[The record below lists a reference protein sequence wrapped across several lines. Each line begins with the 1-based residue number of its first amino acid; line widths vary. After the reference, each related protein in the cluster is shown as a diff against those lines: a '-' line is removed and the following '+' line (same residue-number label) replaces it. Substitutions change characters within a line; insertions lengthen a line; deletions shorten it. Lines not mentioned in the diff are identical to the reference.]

1 VLIKNE
7 DAVSAVLS
15 VVLVLGL
22 LVTIATII
30 HVTYVPAWKS
40 SAEAEHMDE
49 VFNDFAD
56 LKSNVDL
63 LAAISSDS
71 EYSVSQN
78 IRMGG
83 RSVPVISPRKSS
95 ATLRTNP
102 QAHDLYITVDNHTT
116 NFTFS
121 DLGSIE
127 FESNN
132 LYEFESNNLYEFDRK
147 YIYENGALIL
157 EEMGRSTIALSPAIT
172 FAKPENGTK
181 SLTIQIINMSLDN
194 ESVSSSN
201 IEKIIITS
209 ESSSTHY
216 SNFTNNVRL
225 TITSNYAPAWEAF
238 LISRANDAGF
248 NSSDYH
254 VTTSGDVELNI
265 HGDLFLTLVE
275 TRVTGRINPP
285 MGTVEPAVT
294 ASTS

>member
-1 VLIKNE
+1 MPKNN
-7 DAVSAVLS
+7 DAVSVTIAIVL
-15 VVLVLGL
+15 LLGL

-30 HVTYVPAWKS
+30 HVTYVPQWKS
-40 SAEAEHMDE
+40 SVEAEHMDE
-49 VFNDFAD
+49 VCEDFAD

-63 LAAISSDS
+63 LAAIASDS

-83 RSVPVISPRKSS
+83 RSIPVISPGKSS
-95 ATLRTNP
+95 ATLKTNP
-102 QAHDLYITVDNHTT
+102 QAHDLYITVDNYTT
-116 NFTFS
+116 NFTFP

-132 LYEFESNNLYEFDRK
+132 LYEVDRK

-157 EEMGRSTIALSPAIT
+157 EEMDRSTILLSPSIEFT
-172 FAKPENGTK
+172 KPDNGIK
-181 SLTIQIINMSLDN
+181 SVTIRIINMSLDN
-194 ESVSSSN
+194 ESVSSSS

-209 ESSSTHY
+209 ESSSTQY
-216 SNFTNNVRL
+216 SNFTSNVSL
-225 TITSNYAPAWEAF
+225 TITSDYATAWEAF

-248 NSSDYH
+248 NSSNYH

-275 TRVTGRINPP
+275 TRVTGRIEPIF
-285 MGTVEPAVT
+285 GTVEPAVD
-294 ASTS
+294 